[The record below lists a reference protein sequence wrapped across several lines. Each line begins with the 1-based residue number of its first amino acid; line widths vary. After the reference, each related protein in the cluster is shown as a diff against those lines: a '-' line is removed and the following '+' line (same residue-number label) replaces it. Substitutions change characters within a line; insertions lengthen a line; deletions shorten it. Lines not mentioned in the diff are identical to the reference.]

1 MAGLDK
7 PAARDYSFCMTT
19 HRLGV
24 CFRAVSAC
32 RGVVAVLLV
41 AAISLGV
48 LPFSV
53 EQPLLPVG
61 ENACRFE
68 PIDVCGA
75 GDSSLGMIA
84 DTPVL
89 VAETVAVVIP
99 KEDFPAPPSAESSL
113 LEGFAPGVYRPPR
126 LSC

>member
-1 MAGLDK
+1 MAT
-7 PAARDYSFCMTT
+7 R
-19 HRLGV
+19 RIEV
-24 CFRAVSAC
+24 CFRAGSAC
-32 RGVVAVLLV
+32 RSVIALLLIAAV
-41 AAISLGV
+41 SLGV

-53 EQPLLPVG
+53 EQPLLPG
-61 ENACRFE
+61 GGNPCRFE

-89 VAETVAVVIP
+89 LAEAIVVAAPRTALA
-99 KEDFPAPPSAESSL
+99 APPSEEGSL